1 MRATYRIIGLLIA
14 LAVVVQA
21 SAIAFGTFGII
32 NEIDRGTVLTSNS
45 DSPNFGP
52 ALHAI
57 NGTMVIPVLSLAL
70 LVVSFFAKVRRGIR
84 WALLIFMVVVVQIFL
99 AFFSFDT
106 PAVGL
111 LHGVNAFV
119 ILGLA
124 LTAARAAGEVRAPA
138 ATPVAAE
145 EAIA

>member
-1 MRATYRIIGLLIA
+1 MKATYRTIALLIA

-21 SAIAFGTFGII
+21 AAIAFGTFGLFA
-32 NEIDRGTVLTSNS
+32 EIDSGTVLTPSS
-45 DSPNFGP
+45 DAPNFGP

-57 NGTMVIPVLSLAL
+57 NGMMVIPALSLVL
-70 LVVSFFAKVRRGIR
+70 LVLSFFAKVRHGIR

-106 PAVGL
+106 PAIGL
-111 LHGVNAFV
+111 LHGTNAFV

-124 LTAARAAGEVRAPA
+124 VTAARSAGEVRTQAAPA
-138 ATPVAAE
+138 VE